1 MMLKTIL
8 NESVNLFESP
18 LFKNHFYR
26 GGSFAECLIGQLNSD
41 VFLKERFKDKKD
53 LTIIDVGGNVG
64 LWSIYFSPI
73 CKSIITVEPT
83 PSHCEIALELFNLVN
98 KNKNIELLNAAV
110 LDEEGKQVFFTG
122 EINSTMNSFLLDP
135 VHSNQIKVDTYKLK
149 NIIKRKGSKID
160 FIKID
165 AEGAEQKII
174 MDKDFDSFIY
184 DNVDVIYIEI
194 HDHFGANY
202 NDICKKIE
210 SLNYKIEKFGDC
222 NIYAYK

>member
-1 MMLKTIL
+1 MILKTIL

-18 LFKNHFYR
+18 LFKSHSYR
-26 GGSFAECLIGQLNSD
+26 GESYAKYLVDQLNSD
-41 VFLKERFKDKKD
+41 IFLKGRFKDKKD
-53 LTIIDVGGNVG
+53 LTIIDVGGNIG

-73 CKSIITVEPT
+73 CKKIITVEPT
-83 PSHCEIALELFNLVN
+83 PSHCKIALELFNLFD

-110 LDEEGKQVFFTG
+110 LDEEGQQTLFIS
-122 EINSTMNSFLLDP
+122 ECNSTMNSLLLNP

-149 NIIKRKGSKID
+149 NIIKRQGSKID

-165 AEGAEQKII
+165 AEGSEQKII

-194 HDHFGANY
+194 HDNFGANY
-202 NDICKKIE
+202 NDICKKIKN
-210 SLNYKIEKFGDC
+210 LNYKIEKLGDYT
-222 NIYAYK
+222 IYAYK